1 MFRSLNLNAHFMR
14 LFIFGLTFSLVLF
27 SSTSAARSQKIIAK
41 PVKEVHRFHFG
52 KKATA
57 TEIAGW
63 DIDVRPDGTG
73 LPEGEG
79 TAEEGEELF
88 ESKCSSCH
96 GSFGEGVKNWPR
108 LAGGQGSLKDERPD
122 KTVGSYWAYP
132 TTLFDYIRRAMPFPA
147 PQSLSSNEVY
157 SLAAYILNMNDLIDD
172 DFVLNKSNL
181 PTIKMNNSK
190 DNFFPDDRPDTHNK
204 RCMKNCADPG
214 KLVVTHLM
222 GAAAADEGKT
232 AGAEKENIAE
242 TTADLS
248 KFSAT
253 ARAGKGIYAITCH
266 MCHDIGIAGS
276 PRLGDAEEW
285 EKRLTKGK
293 SLLYQHAITG
303 FEGDSGNMPPKGGN
317 AALSNEQIKQAVD
330 YMIEASLQ

>member
-1 MFRSLNLNAHFMR
+1 MFRSLNLNAN
-14 LFIFGLTFSLVLF
+14 FIRVIILGLASTLMLF
-27 SSTSAARSQKIIAK
+27 SSISFAKSKKII
-41 PVKEVHRFHFG
+41 VKSANEVHRFHFG
-52 KKATA
+52 KKATP

-79 TAEEGEELF
+79 TAEEGEDLF
-88 ESKCSSCH
+88 EEKCSSCH

-122 KTVGSYWAYP
+122 KTVGSYWVYP

-147 PQSLSSNEVY
+147 PQSLSADEVY
-157 SLAAYILNMNDLIDD
+157 SLAAYILNMNDLIED
-172 DFVLNKSNL
+172 DFVLNKANL
-181 PTIKMNNSK
+181 PSIKMNNTR
-190 DNFFPDDRPDTHNK
+190 DNFIPDNRPDTHNK
-204 RCMKNCADPG
+204 RCMRKCADPK

-232 AGAEKENIAE
+232 AKVEEEKVEE

-253 ARAGKGIYAITCH
+253 ARAGKGIYALTCH
-266 MCHDIGIAGS
+266 VCHDIGIAGS
-276 PRLGDAEEW
+276 PKLGDAEEW

-293 SLLYQHAITG
+293 SLLYQHAIAG

-317 AALSNEQIKQAVD
+317 SALSDEQVKQAVD
-330 YMIEASLQ
+330 YMIESSLQ